1 MYFDRKILR
10 RRKLGDKV
18 IPKVTLS
25 SIADNRINNNRNEM
39 NEVLPEIRLF
49 CMSAVLEDA

>member
-1 MYFDRKILR
+1 MEVILFLSHIYLFYVFDRKILR

-18 IPKVTLS
+18 IPKVTVS

-39 NEVLPEIRLF
+39 K
-49 CMSAVLEDA
+49 